1 MQPVRTRRG
10 GLSLNVVPPRF
21 VRWSARLRSLV
32 GSPLVASL
40 SEKSPRVGGSVR
52 KITRRCVNDHLSL
65 WRSALVAGLE
75 VDATA
80 IPPTLLKLNQWSRG
94 RSQWPLFNNGTLDSC
109 ALHHSTVDDSSAFT
123 ECVERKPLSSPAVAE
138 AAAEKK
144 HDQDDDENPSPDRHR
159 LSLLSSAR
167 RLRAAAHLDANIRL
181 VTRNAY
187 RGHGEHPATPMRVK
201 PRSCA
206 TSS

>member
-1 MQPVRTRRG
+1 MECAAEVARWVAASCEPFREVATRRRECEKNHTSLCERSPFSVEVRTRCRPRG
-10 GLSLNVVPPRF
+10 RHDCDPPNAAQAEPVVARPESMASLQQRH
-21 VRWSARLRSLV
+21 ARLV
-32 GSPLVASL
+32 GM
-40 SEKSPRVGGSVR
+40 
-52 KITRRCVNDHLSL
+52 T
-65 WRSALVAGLE
+65 
-75 VDATA
+75 
-80 IPPTLLKLNQWSRG
+80 
-94 RSQWPLFNNGTLDSC
+94 C
-109 ALHHSTVDDSSAFT
+109 ALHHSTVDDSSAST

-159 LSLLSSAR
+159 PFLLSSAR
-167 RLRAAAHLDANIRL
+167 VARTAAHLEANIRL

-201 PRSCA
+201 PRSCE